1 MRYPRRRRL
10 PLSLLYGT
18 ALLAGLAGGGLCEEL
33 TPGSLLAEAGNAAA
47 RSRDPQAR
55 ALCLAEIAV
64 AWAPIDRFLFE
75 KNVQAAVECARW
87 TDGPMEHALSL
98 RSVARRVARV
108 DKEAGLAILQE
119 AIGVQEGLKFPIEN
133 AVALRE
139 IVAVGYEI
147 GLPDADARAQAALD
161 VAEKVEDLVARAACL
176 RDLGT
181 ALMPYRPR
189 LALEALRSSRMVVLS
204 LPPEDAAEPLARA
217 ELAGAWAPLD
227 LEMAR
232 SLVEPIEDEAT
243 RIVALG
249 ILARAVA
256 VSNPDTALVVAQ
268 GIPEGPERA
277 HVIAVSAVAIPPEM
291 ATAAASLGRVA
302 AAMVAEKPGELAE
315 ATRAQAAIAM
325 ARGARDEAVS
335 LARSITLQ
343 DPRAE
348 ALCGVADR
356 VGETEPLRGVELLEG
371 IDDPVASD
379 PVIVRLATRVAA
391 LDPQAAVT
399 LARRVVGRRQ
409 RVEALVGVAM
419 AITPPQDKAQ
429 GDPAPT
435 DTAPAQ

>member
-1 MRYPRRRRL
+1 MLYPTRRRL
-10 PLSLLYGT
+10 PLLLLYGV
-18 ALLAGLAGGGLCEEL
+18 ALLTGLVGGGRCEEL
-33 TPGSLLAEAGNAAA
+33 TAKALLTEASSAAA

-64 AWAPIDRFLFE
+64 AWAPIDRFQFE
-75 KNVQAAVECARW
+75 KSVQAAVECARW

-108 DKEAGLAILQE
+108 DREAGLAILQE
-119 AIGVQEGLKFPIEN
+119 AIAIQEGLKFAIES

-147 GLPDADARAQAALD
+147 GLPDADTRAQAALD

-176 RDLGT
+176 RDLAT
-181 ALMPYRPR
+181 ALMAHRPQ

-227 LEMAR
+227 LEMAK

-256 VSNPDTALVVAQ
+256 ATDPETALVVAQ

-277 HVIAVSAVAIPPEM
+277 HVIAVSAVAIPPAM
-291 ATAAASLGRVA
+291 ATAAASLGRLA
-302 AAMVAEKPGELAE
+302 AGMVAETPGELAE

-325 ARGARDEAVS
+325 TRGARDEAIA
-335 LARSITLQ
+335 LARSITLR
-343 DPRAE
+343 DPRTE

-356 VGETEPLRGVELLEG
+356 VGEIAPLDAVKLLDG
-371 IDDPVASD
+371 LDDPVAVD
-379 PVIVRLATRVAA
+379 PVIARLAARIAA
-391 LDPQAAVT
+391 VDPRAAVT

-419 AITPPQDKAQ
+419 AITPSQEKAQ
-429 GDPAPT
+429 GEAPATDPAP
-435 DTAPAQ
+435 AQ